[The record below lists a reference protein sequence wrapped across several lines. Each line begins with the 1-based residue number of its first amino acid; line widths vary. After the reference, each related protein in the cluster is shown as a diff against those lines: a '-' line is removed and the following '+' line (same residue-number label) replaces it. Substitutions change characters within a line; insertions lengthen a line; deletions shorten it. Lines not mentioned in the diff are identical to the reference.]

1 MDTFRLDAT
10 DEYSHPP
17 TAEPNFNESVYGSG
31 WDPRLRMGAWM
42 RLGNRVNEGHAELS
56 VCAYLP
62 DGRVACQ
69 FQRPAIDSNERHS
82 AGGLDYRVI
91 EPFHAVEMNY
101 AGELM
106 LLDDPQLLREPSR
119 LFKEAPR
126 VSGAVEFRLDG
137 VSPMHGGE
145 PTAPGQETMY
155 GRDFSL
161 GHFNQHM
168 RTRGRIRV
176 GDQCW
181 EIDGFGW
188 RDHSWGPRY
197 WQNIYFYRLFVANFG
212 ADRGFMLLKRTD
224 RQHRVHRVGV
234 LQFDGDYEDIID
246 LDVFTEW
253 DERKDPVRVELGV
266 RTARRAVR
274 IRGEVITMAPLRNR
288 RQVGDQELACRI
300 AEGFTRWQWEDG
312 REGFGMTEYIEFL
325 EDGEPAGY
333 PL

>member
-1 MDTFRLDAT
+1 MVSFRLDAK
-10 DEYSHPP
+10 DEFCHPP
-17 TAEPNFNESVYGSG
+17 TAELNFNESVYSNA
-31 WDPRLRMGAWM
+31 WDPAKRMGAWM

-56 VCAYLP
+56 VCIYLP

-69 FQRPAIDSNERHS
+69 FQRPAIASNERHS

-91 EPFHAVEMNY
+91 EPFRSVEMGY
-101 AGELM
+101 TGELM
-106 LLDDPQLLREPSR
+106 LLDDPQLLREPAR
-119 LFKEAPR
+119 LFKTAPR
-126 VSGAVEFRLDG
+126 VHGMVEFRHDG

-145 PTAPGQETMY
+145 PAAPDQETMY

-168 RTRGRIRV
+168 RTRGRICV
-176 GDQCW
+176 GDQSW

-197 WQNIYFYRLFVANFG
+197 WQNIYFYRLFIANFG

-224 RQHRVHRVGV
+224 RRQCVHRVGV

-246 LDVFTEW
+246 LDVLTEW
-253 DERKDPVRVELGV
+253 DERKDPLRVQLGV

-274 IRGEVITMAPLRNR
+274 ISGEVLTMAPLRNR
-288 RQVGDQELACRI
+288 RQVGTQELACRI
-300 AEGFTRWQWEDG
+300 AEGFTRWRWEDG
-312 REGFGMTEYIEFL
+312 REGLGMTEYIEFL
-325 EDGEPAGY
+325 EDGEPVGY

>member
-1 MDTFRLDAT
+1 MVSFRLDAN
-10 DEYSHPP
+10 DEFSHLP
-17 TAEPNFNESVYGSG
+17 TAEPNFNESVYSSG
-31 WDPRLRMGAWM
+31 WDPALRMGAWM

-56 VCAYLP
+56 VCIYLP

-69 FQRPAIDSNERHS
+69 FQRPAIASNERHR

-91 EPFHAVEMNY
+91 EPFQSVEMRY

-106 LLDDPQLLREPSR
+106 LLDDPQLLREPAR
-119 LFKEAPR
+119 LFKEARR
-126 VSGAVEFRLDG
+126 VDGAVEFRHDG

-145 PTAPGQETMY
+145 PTEPGQETMY

-176 GDQCW
+176 GDQAW
-181 EIDGFGW
+181 DIDGFGW

-197 WQNIYFYRLFVANFG
+197 WQNIYFYRLYIANFG

-224 RQHRVHRVGV
+224 RRQCVHRVGV

-253 DERKDPVRVELGV
+253 DERKDPVRVQLGV

-274 IRGEVITMAPLRNR
+274 ISGEVITMAPLRNR

-300 AEGFTRWQWEDG
+300 AEGFTRWRWEDG
-312 REGFGMTEYIEFL
+312 RDGLGMTEYIEFL
-325 EDGEPAGY
+325 EDGEPVGF